1 MERKPDQCI
10 LFSRYK
16 VLHLGNIIE
25 VPTMNSKAAGSLID
39 S

>member
-1 MERKPDQCI
+1 MEMKPDHDI

-16 VLHLGNIIE
+16 VLYLGNILE
-25 VPTMNSKAAGSLID
+25 VPAMNSKAAGILID

>member
-1 MERKPDQCI
+1 MEMKPDHYI

-16 VLHLGNIIE
+16 VLYLGNIVE
-25 VPTMNSKAAGSLID
+25 VPATNSKAAGILID